1 LRIAPKPTCRT
12 ATPACYAPLW
22 KVLSGLRKRPA
33 VRKSDGMSKSA
44 TLLPRFN
51 LRTLLAIL
59 TASAV
64 VFVMVGTAFRGQYW
78 AWGVTIA
85 IISCIITA
93 LSHAAWFGI
102 VSFIA
107 RMYQV
112 RDGGPVPAR
121 VGVQMVPPMEHR
133 VNESTGQD
141 IAVP

>member
-1 LRIAPKPTCRT
+1 
-12 ATPACYAPLW
+12 
-22 KVLSGLRKRPA
+22 
-33 VRKSDGMSKSA
+33 MSKSA
-44 TLLPRFN
+44 TLMPRFN

-102 VSFIA
+102 VWFFA
-107 RMYQV
+107 RMPQM
-112 RDGGPVPAR
+112 RDGEPVPER
-121 VGVQMVPPMEHR
+121 VAAQMAPSIDHR
-133 VNESTGQD
+133 VNEATDQD
-141 IAVP
+141 TAGA